1 MILYLKYPAWISP
14 EIIPGLPFRWYGLMY
29 LIAFGVTYG
38 LFIYQ
43 VRQRQLKFNA
53 DEVTSF
59 FFWAIIGLLVG
70 ARLFSGIFYDPTGL
84 YLHKP
89 WLIFWPFDEHMRFTG
104 FQGMSYHG
112 GLAGAIV
119 AALIYARVRKLN
131 LLLWGD
137 MLIAGVPLGYT
148 FGRLGNFINGEL
160 WGRVSTAPW
169 AMVFPDAP
177 RYPAN
182 IDWVSQIA
190 HKTGVPMEFSNQLL
204 NLPRHP
210 SQLYE
215 AFFEGIVLWLILWFV
230 FRKRNTFPGFMVCAY
245 VIGYAIIRFTLEYF
259 REPDQGIGYVIR
271 LSSIQTP
278 PELLK
283 TPFDFT
289 MGQILSFAML
299 LAGVT
304 AMILLKRRYDGRP
317 QIAAF
322 EKRSPETEGGSQRPG
337 RRKKPKA

>member
-1 MILYLKYPAWISP
+1 MTLYLKYPSWISP

-29 LIAFGVTYG
+29 LIAFGVTYA

-43 VRQRQLKFNA
+43 VKRRQLKFDA

-59 FFWAIIGLLVG
+59 FFWAIIGLLIG

-112 GLAGAIV
+112 GLVGAIV
-119 AALIYARVRKLN
+119 ATAIYARVRKLN

-137 MLIAGVPLGYT
+137 MLVAGIPLGYT

-160 WGRVSTAPW
+160 WGRVTTVPW
-169 AMVFPDAP
+169 GMVFPDAQ

-182 IDWVSQIA
+182 LDWVTQVA
-190 HKTGVPMEFSNQLL
+190 HKTGIPIEFSNQLL

-215 AFFEGIVLWLILWFV
+215 AFFEGIVLWLVLWFIL
-230 FRKRNTFPGFMVCAY
+230 RKRETFPGFMVSAY
-245 VIGYAIIRFTLEYF
+245 VIGYGFIRFIIEYF
-259 REPDQGIGYVIR
+259 RQPDQGIGYVIR
-271 LSSIQTP
+271 LSPAKVP
-278 PELLK
+278 PELLR

-289 MGQILSFAML
+289 MGQVLSFAML
-299 LAGVT
+299 VGGVI
-304 AMILLKRRYDGRP
+304 AMIIMKKRHDHRP
-317 QIAAF
+317 QITAF
-322 EKRSPETEGGSQRPG
+322 ERGQPEGGG
-337 RRKKPKA
+337 RRKRPPKV

>member
-1 MILYLKYPAWISP
+1 MTLYLKYPSWISP

-29 LIAFGVTYG
+29 LIAFGVTYA

-43 VRQRQLKFNA
+43 VKRRHLKFDA

-59 FFWAIIGLLVG
+59 FFWAIIGLLIG
-70 ARLFSGIFYDPTGL
+70 ARIFSGIFYDPTGL

-112 GLAGAIV
+112 GLVGAIV
-119 AALIYARVRKLN
+119 ATAIYARVRKLN

-137 MLIAGVPLGYT
+137 MLVAGIPLGYT

-160 WGRVSTAPW
+160 WGRVTTVPW
-169 AMVFPDAP
+169 GMVFPDAQ

-182 IDWVSQIA
+182 LDWVTQVA
-190 HKTGVPMEFSNQLL
+190 HKTGIPIEFSNQLI

-230 FRKRNTFPGFMVCAY
+230 LRKRDTFPGFMVCAY
-245 VIGYAIIRFTLEYF
+245 VIGYGLIRFIIEYF
-259 REPDQGIGYVIR
+259 RQPDQGIGYVIR
-271 LSSIQTP
+271 LSSAKVP
-278 PELLK
+278 PELLR

-289 MGQILSFAML
+289 MGQVLSFAML
-299 LAGVT
+299 VGGVI
-304 AMILLKRRYDGRP
+304 AMIILHKRYDQRP
-317 QIAAF
+317 QITAF
-322 EKRSPETEGGSQRPG
+322 EKGHPQDGG
-337 RRKKPKA
+337 RRTKPPKR